1 VLKSPLWLAPVVYL
15 APLKPIKNGKNGDER
30 MGAQHGT
37 VNDGRRWITPADAN
51 ICHTFMI

>member
-1 VLKSPLWLAPVVYL
+1 MLKSPLWLAPVVYL